1 MLWIIIGGVFF
12 GGVHDFG
19 ALFAS
24 VRHGG
29 KTPPMMIHSTQ
40 GSQPKPSFKAE
51 MGPVMGPAPAM
62 DEKWWPIRMGA
73 LAGT

>member
-1 MLWIIIGGVFF
+1 MLVEMISPMDLPSWRTE
-12 GGVHDFG
+12 
-19 ALFAS
+19 ANRAPKS
-24 VRHGG
+24 W
-29 KTPPMMIHSTQ
+29 TPPKKMPPIRIHSVQ
-40 GSQPKPSFKAE
+40 ASHPKPAAP